1 MHVGG
6 FASSPPGQ
14 SRIARRGMVRSL
26 PGARP
31 IASQVQGAIPL
42 RGSAIGIVEGSEV
55 RFQVTI
61 AGQSAE
67 IVATVAEA

>member
-14 SRIARRGMVRSL
+14 SHSARRGRVRSR
-26 PGARP
+26 PGAIP

-42 RGSAIGIVEGSEV
+42 RGSAIGITEGSEV
-55 RFQVTI
+55 RFQVKI
-61 AGQSAE
+61 AGHSAE